1 MLLDG
6 EPGQRDITRAF
17 ELLEE
22 AAQDGLSEAHETL
35 GLQYLLGS
43 YTKTDVTKSVRHLE
57 QAEKLGSVLA
67 ASLLYEVY
75 SKAAPGFPP
84 QQLSKAEAY
93 LRKAAGQGYA
103 LAQFALALELGHI
116 PEADLLLNLRRDVN
130 EARSWL
136 SLAVKQELGAALYTL
151 AKLQAAHNDVGIPID
166 AAASKKN
173 LERAIEFG
181 FAPALFQRALWHYR
195 EGSIYPQDNVQALR
209 WAVRAGSIGD
219 PGACVFAGELYEKGI
234 GIGNVQPVRLW
245 SGHWMRDEIHPYT
258 HYGLHWYFKALRNGD
273 NKYAR
278 ERLNLFADK
287 LAAERR
293 LEEEG
298 SKYDHYI
305 PVFERWKSD
314 FPLRT
319 RRRSSMPPLLVT
331 EASQQK
337 PLRMCDCSTAL
348 EWSDASEGGVG
359 DWRRRGAL
367 GSCASSS
374 ETSTSA
380 APHAFA
386 LVPQVCAPAKSE
398 CGHSVTST
406 LSEHFA

>member
-1 MLLDG
+1 M
-6 EPGQRDITRAF
+6 
-17 ELLEE
+17 
-22 AAQDGLSEAHETL
+22 
-35 GLQYLLGS
+35 
-43 YTKTDVTKSVRHLE
+43 
-57 QAEKLGSVLA
+57 
-67 ASLLYEVY
+67 
-75 SKAAPGFPP
+75 
-84 QQLSKAEAY
+84 
-93 LRKAAGQGYA
+93 
-103 LAQFALALELGHI
+103 
-116 PEADLLLNLRRDVN
+116 
-130 EARSWL
+130 
-136 SLAVKQELGAALYTL
+136 KQELGAAIYTL

-219 PGACVFAGELYEKGI
+219 PGACVFAGELYEKRI

-314 FPLRT
+314 F
-319 RRRSSMPPLLVT
+319 
-331 EASQQK
+331 A
-337 PLRMCDCSTAL
+337 DTAK
-348 EWSDASEGGVG
+348 EFDASFARNRSVSAETLKNVRLQYSLGV
-359 DWRRRGAL
+359 
-367 GSCASSS
+367 
-374 ETSTSA
+374 E
-380 APHAFA
+380 
-386 LVPQVCAPAKSE
+386 
-398 CGHSVTST
+398 
-406 LSEHFA
+406 